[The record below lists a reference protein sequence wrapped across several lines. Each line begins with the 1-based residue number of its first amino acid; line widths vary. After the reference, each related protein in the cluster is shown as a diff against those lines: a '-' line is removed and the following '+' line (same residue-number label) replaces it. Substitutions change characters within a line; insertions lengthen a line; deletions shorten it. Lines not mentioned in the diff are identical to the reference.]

1 MTIKPITRTHIQ
13 EIRKKLK
20 DRMGSLQYKNDDQVI
35 DDAMEYF
42 YEQLKKNKALKPK
55 QYRDL

>member
-20 DRMGSLQYKNDDQVI
+20 DRMGSLQYKNDDKVI

-42 YEQLKKNKALKPK
+42 YEQLKKNKAL
-55 QYRDL
+55 

>member
-1 MTIKPITRTHIQ
+1 MSIQQKTRAQIQ

-42 YEQLKKNKALKPK
+42 YEQLKKNKAL
-55 QYRDL
+55 

>member
-1 MTIKPITRTHIQ
+1 MSIQQKTRSQIQ

-42 YEQLKKNKALKPK
+42 YEQLKKNKAL
-55 QYRDL
+55 